1 MGKPDHIGPPWSDKV
16 KNIQAG
22 TRKGRRGPKKVQ
34 KLKEIVPEL
43 EKQSEEMAGRTEEV
57 NGGHGED
64 GTSETRVGKNNILKK
79 DVAAL
84 HKKLDDLQADHAAF
98 LQPRLK
104 LSADLQQ
111 TRYQLALDPHH
122 LDRDKQLKQARDIID
137 SLEVQLK
144 VLTEGRMILL
154 ERLEQLE
161 EGWASRAEVERER
174 ERDEAA
180 EGRKK
185 LLAEVERANAQLAD
199 NLAETQDQLHR
210 CQQVNGDLKDNNARL
225 RVERQTAD
233 DAAASAQRQLEE
245 VVEQMRPRWQLL
257 NFSPVR
263 CLSRL
268 GLALLVELSI
278 ELLLRFR

>member
-1 MGKPDHIGPPWSDKV
+1 MGNPDHIGPPCSDKV
-16 KNIQAG
+16 KNVQAG

-43 EKQSEEMAGRTEEV
+43 EKQAETAETAEVTEEV
-57 NGGHGED
+57 NRGHGED
-64 GTSETRVGKNNILKK
+64 GTSETRVGENSILKK

-98 LQPRLK
+98 LQSRLK
-104 LSADLQQ
+104 LSSDLQH
-111 TRYQLALDPHH
+111 TRHQLPLDPHH
-122 LDRDKQLKQARDIID
+122 LGRDKQLKQARDIID

-144 VLTEGRMILL
+144 VLTEGRLILL

-161 EGWASRAEVERER
+161 EGWASRAEVERAR

-185 LLAEVERANAQLAD
+185 LLAKVERANAQLAD
-199 NLAETQDQLHR
+199 NLAETQDELQA
-210 CQQVNGDLKDNNARL
+210 NGDLKDNNARF

-233 DAAASAQRQLEE
+233 DAAAFAQRQLEE
-245 VVEQMRPRWQLL
+245 VVEQMGPRWRLL
-257 NFSPVR
+257 NLSPAL
-263 CLSRL
+263 CLSGL
-268 GLALLVELSI
+268 GLALLAELSI